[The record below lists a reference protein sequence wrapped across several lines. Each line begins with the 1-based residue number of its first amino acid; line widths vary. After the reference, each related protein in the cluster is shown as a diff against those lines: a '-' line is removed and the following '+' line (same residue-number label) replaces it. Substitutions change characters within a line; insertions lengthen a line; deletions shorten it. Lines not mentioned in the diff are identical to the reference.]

1 MNLNHRF
8 CSICTVLLVT
18 LLMALGCGTA
28 KHIPTTTTN
37 VVTVVKDSLVIRKD
51 TVTIEIPV
59 EVHTNVAE
67 QNSYL
72 ETSVATSTASVDS
85 LGLLHHQLQNKQTSL
100 KKEIQYVDRYVE
112 TVRDSLV
119 RVEVPVEVE
128 VIKKVVPRWCWSLLV
143 FNILIGAA
151 AAALAYFKFK
161 NKFKL

>member
-1 MNLNHRF
+1 MKTKFYSRGLA
-8 CSICTVLLVT
+8 LLAT
-18 LLMALGCGTA
+18 IMMLAACAAA

-37 VVTVVKDSLVIRKD
+37 VVTVTRDSLVIRKD
-51 TVTIEIPV
+51 TVTIEVPV

-67 QNSYL
+67 QYSYL
-72 ETSVATSTASVDS
+72 ETSVASSTASVDS

-128 VIKKVVPRWCWSLLV
+128 VIKKVVPRWCWSLLG
-143 FNILIGAA
+143 FNILVLVLLGVYTY
-151 AAALAYFKFK
+151 L
-161 NKFKL
+161 KLKK